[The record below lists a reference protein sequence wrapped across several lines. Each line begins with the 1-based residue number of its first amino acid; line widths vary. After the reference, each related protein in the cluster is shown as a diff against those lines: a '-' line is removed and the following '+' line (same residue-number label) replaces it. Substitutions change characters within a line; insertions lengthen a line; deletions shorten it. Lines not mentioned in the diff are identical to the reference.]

1 MLPRL
6 PNMGTDAQSNG
17 PIHVEGKSRKRK
29 WRTPQILKLRIQ
41 YRGQCPRDPE
51 FLHPNWYRDFEI
63 ADKTTLEQLAAIILE
78 ILGWSEDHL
87 YEFKIKNCCYVNFG
101 NDDDYIV
108 DAKEPCVSCAIP
120 IHLTDLTR
128 GDSFEF
134 IFDFGELHTFRL
146 TVIAIYSITWKCPS
160 TPRVL
165 SYRGKN
171 ILQYPGVLSRHAA
184 SAARSRLPTVD
195 SPGRPKDRW
204 RIRFVRQEDESQLVK
219 WREANDKR
227 LWQKAVTILDNRSL
241 IPEEIAKKVELPV
254 DAIREWITIY
264 NHQGLAGLN
273 RPRKKRSPGKKGVAL
288 ERKRVRVLGLIHS
301 RPQAYGINR
310 ASWNHAS
317 LATAYK
323 QCYEETISKATVGRI
338 LQKAGYKIKKARRVL
353 SSPDP
358 EYREKVDLVLT
369 TLRNLQPNELFFFID
384 ELGPLRVKKYGG
396 RGIVHER
403 DVHTVPQE
411 QPGKG
416 SVIMSGALSTTTN
429 QVSWLYSGAKDTQA
443 MIDLVEILFNQ
454 YPFTSQTYLT
464 WDAASWHKPG
474 LLVEWL
480 DALNV
485 ETTSAGFGPTI
496 HLVPL
501 PTSSQF
507 LDVIEAVFSG
517 MKKAVIHHSDY
528 QSEDEMKTAISR
540 HFVERNDY
548 FRDNP
553 KRAGKKIWEIDF
565 FQDME
570 NLNSG
575 NYREW

>member
-1 MLPRL
+1 MATQTKTKEPTEIESKLPKQEQRIPHVL
-6 PNMGTDAQSNG
+6 K
-17 PIHVEGKSRKRK
+17 IH
-29 WRTPQILKLRIQ
+29 IQ
-41 YRGQCPRDPE
+41 YRGRYPRDPQ
-51 FLHPNWYRDFEI
+51 FVLPDWYRDLEI
-63 ADKTTLEQLAAIILE
+63 ADKIPLEQLATIILE

-87 YEFKIKNCCYVNFG
+87 YEFKINDCMYVNFG
-101 NDDDYIV
+101 NDDDYVV
-108 DAKEPCVSCAIP
+108 DAKEACVSCAIP
-120 IHLTDLTR
+120 MHLLDFNR
-128 GDSFEF
+128 GDTFEF

-146 TVIAIYSITWKCPS
+146 TIVATYRVSPKLS
-160 TPRVL
+160 SMPRVL

-171 ILQYPGVLSRHAA
+171 ILQYLGILSRQAA
-184 SAARSRLPTVD
+184 CAARSRQPKVD
-195 SPGRPKDRW
+195 RPGRPKDRW
-204 RIRFVRQEDESQLVK
+204 RIRFVRQEDKLQLVN
-219 WREANDKR
+219 WRKCNDKR
-227 LWQKAVTILDNRSL
+227 LWQKAVTVLDNRSL

-254 DAIREWITIY
+254 DAIKDWITTY
-264 NHQGLAGLN
+264 NQKGLAGLN
-273 RPRKKRSPGKKGVAL
+273 PQRKKRSPGKKGAAL
-288 ERKRVRVLGLIHS
+288 ERKRVRVLGLIHG
-301 RPQAYGINR
+301 RPQALGINR

-323 QCYEETISKATVGRI
+323 QCYEGTISKSTVGKI
-338 LQKAGYKIKKARRVL
+338 LRKAGYKIKKARRVL

-396 RGIVHER
+396 RGFVHEN

-411 QPGKG
+411 QPNKG
-416 SVIMSGALSTTTN
+416 SVTMSGALNATTN

-443 MIDLVEILFNQ
+443 MIDLIEILFNQ
-454 YPFTSQTYLT
+454 HTFTSRIYLT
-464 WDAASWHKPG
+464 WDAASWHKSG

-480 DALNV
+480 DTFNV
-485 ETTSAGFGPTI
+485 ETCSSGFGPTI

-517 MKKAVIHHSDY
+517 MKKAVVHHSDY
-528 QSEDEMKTAISR
+528 QSEGEMKTAISR
-540 HFVERNDY
+540 HFVERNSY

-553 KRAGKKIWEIDF
+553 KRAGQKIWEIDF

>member
-1 MLPRL
+1 M
-6 PNMGTDAQSNG
+6 MSTDARSKE
-17 PIHVEGKSRKRK
+17 PIQVEGKSAKQKQR
-29 WRTPQILKLRIQ
+29 PSHIFKLRIQ
-41 YRGQCPRDPE
+41 YRGRYPRDPE
-51 FLHPNWYRDFEI
+51 FVLPNWYRDFEI
-63 ADKTTLEQLAAIILE
+63 ADRTPLEQLAAIILE

-87 YEFKIKNCCYVNFG
+87 CEFKIKNCCYVNFG

-108 DAKEPCVSCAIP
+108 YAKEPCVSCAIP
-120 IHLTDLTR
+120 MHLIDLKR
-128 GDSFEF
+128 GDPFEF

-146 TVIAIYSITWKCPS
+146 TIVAIYPFTSIRS
-160 TPRVL
+160 SIPRVL
-165 SYRGKN
+165 SWRGKN
-171 ILQYPGVLSRHAA
+171 ILQYLGTLSRQAA
-184 SAARSRLPTVD
+184 YAGRRRQPTVGH
-195 SPGRPKDRW
+195 PGRLKERW
-204 RIRFVRQEDESQLVK
+204 RIRFVRQEDKLQLVK
-219 WREANDKR
+219 WRESNDKR
-227 LWQKAVTILDNRSL
+227 LWQKAVTILDNRSF

-254 DAIREWITIY
+254 DAIRGWITTY

-273 RPRKKRSPGKKGVAL
+273 RPRKKRSPGKKGAAL

-301 RPQAYGINR
+301 RPQAFGINR
-310 ASWNHAS
+310 ASWNHAA

-323 QCYEETISKATVGRI
+323 QCYEETISKSTVGKI

-358 EYREKVDLVLT
+358 EYREKVDLVLS

-396 RGIVHER
+396 RGFVHEN
-403 DVHTVPQE
+403 DAYVVPQE
-411 QPGKG
+411 QPIKG
-416 SVIMSGALSTTTN
+416 SVTMSGALSATTN
-429 QVSWLYSGAKDTQA
+429 QVSWLYSSAKDTQA
-443 MIDLVEILFNQ
+443 MIDLIEILFNQ
-454 YPFTSQTYLT
+454 HPFTSRIYLT
-464 WDAASWHKPG
+464 WDAASWHKSG
-474 LLVEWL
+474 SLVEWL
-480 DALNV
+480 DAFNV
-485 ETTSAGFGPTI
+485 ETSSSGFGPTI

-528 QSEDEMKTAISR
+528 QSEGEMKTAISR

>member
-1 MLPRL
+1 
-6 PNMGTDAQSNG
+6 MGTDAQSKG
-17 PIHVEGKSRKRK
+17 PIQAEGKSRKRK
-29 WRTPQILKLRIQ
+29 WRTSQILTLRIQ
-41 YRGQCPRDPE
+41 YRGRYPRDSE
-51 FLHPNWYRDFEI
+51 FRYPNWYRDFEI
-63 ADKTTLEQLAAIILE
+63 ADKTTLEQLAAIILQ

-120 IHLTDLTR
+120 MHLIDFTR

-146 TVIAIYSITWKCPS
+146 TVAAIYPVTLKHSSI
-160 TPRVL
+160 PRVL
-165 SYRGKN
+165 SCRGKD
-171 ILQYPGVLSRHAA
+171 ILQYPGILSRQAA
-184 SAARSRLPTVD
+184 RVARSRKPTVGH
-195 SPGRPKDRW
+195 SGRPKDRW
-204 RIRFVRQEDESQLVK
+204 RIRFVRQEDKQQLVG
-219 WREANDKR
+219 WRESNDKR
-227 LWQKAVTILDNRSL
+227 LWQKAVTALDNRGL

-254 DAIREWITIY
+254 DAIRDWITTY

-273 RPRKKRSPGKKGVAL
+273 RPRKKRSPGKKEAAL
-288 ERKRVRVLGLIHS
+288 ERKSKGVLGLIHS
-301 RPQAYGINR
+301 RPQAFGINR
-310 ASWNHAS
+310 ASWNRAS

-323 QCYEETISKATVGRI
+323 QCYGETISLSTVGRI
-338 LQKAGYKIKKARRVL
+338 VQKAGYKIKKARRVL

-358 EYREKVDLVLT
+358 EYREKVDLVLS

-396 RGIVHER
+396 RGYVHEK
-403 DVHTVPQE
+403 DTHIVPQE
-411 QPGKG
+411 QPNKG
-416 SVIMSGALSTTTN
+416 SVTMSGALNATTN
-429 QVSWLYSGAKDTQA
+429 QVSWLYSLAKDTQA
-443 MIDLVEILFNQ
+443 IIDLIEILFNQ
-454 YPFTSQTYLT
+454 HPFASRIYLT
-464 WDAASWHKPG
+464 WDAASWHKSG

-480 DALNV
+480 DAFNA
-485 ETTSAGFGPTI
+485 ETNSSGFGPTI

-540 HFVERNDY
+540 HFVERNGY

-575 NYREW
+575 NYRDW

>member
-1 MLPRL
+1 MSI
-6 PNMGTDAQSNG
+6 DARSKE
-17 PIHVEGKSRKRK
+17 PIQVEGKFANRER
-29 WRTPQILKLRIQ
+29 RTSYFLKLRLQ
-41 YRGQCPRDPE
+41 YRGRCPRDPE
-51 FLHPNWYRDFEI
+51 FVYPDWYREFEI
-63 ADKTTLEQLAAIILE
+63 VDKTTLEELAAIILE

-87 YEFKIKNCCYVNFG
+87 YEFRIKHCCYVNFG
-101 NDDDYIV
+101 NDDDYVV
-108 DAKEPCVSCAIP
+108 DAKAPCVSCAIP
-120 IHLTDLTR
+120 MHLIDFTR
-128 GDSFEF
+128 GDPFEF
-134 IFDFGELHTFRL
+134 IFDFGELHTFGL
-146 TVIAIYSITWKCPS
+146 TVVAKYSVNSIRPS

-165 SYRGKN
+165 SWRGKN
-171 ILQYPGVLSRHAA
+171 ILQYPGILSRQAA
-184 SAARSRLPTVD
+184 CVARSREPAAGH
-195 SPGRPKDRW
+195 SGRPKDPW
-204 RIRFVRQEDESQLVK
+204 RIRFVRQEDKLQLVR
-219 WREANDKR
+219 WRESNDKR
-227 LWQKAVTILDNRSL
+227 LWQKAVTVLDNRSL
-241 IPEEIAKKVELPV
+241 IPEEIAKKVEVPV
-254 DAIREWITIY
+254 DTIREWITTY

-273 RPRKKRSPGKKGVAL
+273 PPQKKRSPGKKGGAL

-301 RPQAYGINR
+301 RPKAYGINR
-310 ASWNHAS
+310 ASWSRAS

-323 QCYEETISKATVGRI
+323 QCYGETISKSTVSRI

-358 EYREKVDLVLT
+358 QYREKVDLVLS

-396 RGIVHER
+396 RGYVHEK
-403 DVHTVPQE
+403 DVPTVPQE
-411 QPGKG
+411 QPNKG
-416 SVIMSGALSTTTN
+416 SVIMSGALNATTN
-429 QVSWLYSGAKDTQA
+429 QVSWLYSSAKDTQA

-454 YPFTSQTYLT
+454 HPFASRIYLT
-464 WDAASWHKPG
+464 WDAASWHKSG

-480 DALNV
+480 DAFNV
-485 ETTSAGFGPTI
+485 ETTSSGFGPTI

-507 LDVIEAVFSG
+507 LNVIEAVFSG

-528 QSEDEMKTAISR
+528 QSEDEMKTAVSR
-540 HFVERNDY
+540 HFAERNGH
-548 FRDNP
+548 FRNNP

>member
-1 MLPRL
+1 MA
-6 PNMGTDAQSNG
+6 THAQSKKPTEVENKL
-17 PIHVEGKSRKRK
+17 PKQEQRIPHVLKIH
-29 WRTPQILKLRIQ
+29 IQ
-41 YRGQCPRDPE
+41 YRGRYPKDPQFVPPDWCRD
-51 FLHPNWYRDFEI
+51 LEI
-63 ADKTTLEQLAAIILE
+63 ADKITLEQLATIILE
-78 ILGWSEDHL
+78 ILGWSDDHL
-87 YEFKIKNCCYVNFG
+87 YEFKINDRIYVNFG
-101 NDDDYIV
+101 NDDDYVI
-108 DAKEPCVSCAIP
+108 DTKEACVSCAIP
-120 IHLTDLTR
+120 MHLIDFKR
-128 GDSFEF
+128 GDAFEF

-146 TVIAIYSITWKCPS
+146 TMVAIYRVSPKRSSI
-160 TPRVL
+160 PRVL

-171 ILQYPGVLSRHAA
+171 ILQYPGILSRQAA
-184 SAARSRLPTVD
+184 CAARSRQPKVGR
-195 SPGRPKDRW
+195 PGRPKDRW
-204 RIRFVRQEDESQLVK
+204 RIRFVRQEDELQLVK
-219 WREANDKR
+219 WRESKDKR
-227 LWQKAVTILDNRSL
+227 LWQKAVAVLDNRSL

-254 DAIREWITIY
+254 DAIKDWITAY
-264 NHQGLAGLN
+264 NRQGLAGLN
-273 RPRKKRSPGKKGVAL
+273 PPRKKRSPGKKGAAL

-301 RPQAYGINR
+301 RPQAFGINR

-323 QCYEETISKATVGRI
+323 QCYEETISKSVVGRI
-338 LQKAGYKIKKARRVL
+338 LQRAGYKMKKARRVL

-358 EYREKVDLVLT
+358 EYREKVDLVLG

-396 RGIVHER
+396 RGFVHEN

-411 QPGKG
+411 QPNKG
-416 SVIMSGALSTTTN
+416 SVIMSGALNATTN

-443 MIDLVEILFNQ
+443 MIDLIEILFNQ
-454 YPFTSQTYLT
+454 HTFTSRIYLT
-464 WDAASWHKPG
+464 WDAASWHKSG

-480 DALNV
+480 DTFNV
-485 ETTSAGFGPTI
+485 ETSTSGFGPTI

-517 MKKAVIHHSDY
+517 MKKAVVHHSDY
-528 QSEDEMKTAISR
+528 QTEGEMKTAISR
-540 HFVERNDY
+540 HFVERNSY

>member
-1 MLPRL
+1 MVAETSF
-6 PNMGTDAQSNG
+6 GTNSPQTGG
-17 PIHVEGKSRKRK
+17 PIQAEGKPGKRK
-29 WRTPQILKLRIQ
+29 GRTSQILKLRIQ
-41 YRGQCPRDPE
+41 YRGRCPRDPE
-51 FLHPNWYRDFEI
+51 FVHPNWYRDFEI
-63 ADKTTLEQLAAIILE
+63 ADKATLEQLAAIILQ

-87 YEFKIKNCCYVNFG
+87 YEFRIKGCCYVNFG
-101 NDDDYIV
+101 DDDDYIV
-108 DAKEPCVSCAIP
+108 DAKDPCFSCAIP
-120 IHLTDLTR
+120 MHLIDLKR
-128 GDSFEF
+128 GDAFEF

-146 TVIAIYSITWKCPS
+146 SVVAIYPAASIRCS
-160 TPRVL
+160 IPRVL
-165 SYRGKN
+165 SYRGEN
-171 ILQYPGVLSRHAA
+171 ILQYPWALSRRSAC
-184 SAARSRLPTVD
+184 AARRRQPTVGP
-195 SPGRPKDRW
+195 PGRPKDRW
-204 RIRFVRQEDESQLVK
+204 RIRFVCQEDKLQLVN
-219 WREANDKR
+219 WRDSNDKR

-254 DAIREWITIY
+254 DTIRAWITTF

-273 RPRKKRSPGKKGVAL
+273 PPRKKRSPGKKGAAL

-323 QCYEETISKATVGRI
+323 QCYEETISKSTVGRI
-338 LQKAGYKIKKARRVL
+338 VQKAGYKIKKARRVL

-396 RGIVHER
+396 RGFVHER

-411 QPGKG
+411 QPNTG
-416 SVIMSGALSTTTN
+416 SVTMSGALNATTN
-429 QVSWLYSGAKDTQA
+429 QVSWLYSNAKDTQA
-443 MIDLVEILFNQ
+443 MIDLIEILFNQ
-454 YPFTSQTYLT
+454 HPFTSRIYLT
-464 WDAASWHKPG
+464 WDAASWHKSG

-480 DALNV
+480 DAFNV
-485 ETTSAGFGPTI
+485 DTTSSGFGPTI

-517 MKKAVIHHSDY
+517 MKKAVIHLSDY

-540 HFVERNDY
+540 HFVERNGY

>member
-1 MLPRL
+1 MA
-6 PNMGTDAQSNG
+6 TDAQSKE
-17 PIHVEGKSRKRK
+17 PTQIERKPPKQER
-29 WRTPQILKLRIQ
+29 RTLHILKFHIQ
-41 YRGQCPRDPE
+41 YRGRYPRDPE
-51 FLHPNWYRDFEI
+51 FVLPNWYRDFEL
-63 ADKTTLEQLAAIILE
+63 ADKTTLEQLATIILQ

-87 YEFKIKNCCYVNFG
+87 YEFKIKHYCYVNFG
-101 NDDDYIV
+101 NDGDYYV
-108 DAKEPCVSCAIP
+108 DAKEACVSCAIP
-120 IHLTDLTR
+120 MNQLDFTR

-134 IFDFGELHTFRL
+134 IFDFGELHTFR
-146 TVIAIYSITWKCPS
+146 VIVLAMYPISLKSSSI
-160 TPRVL
+160 PRVL

-171 ILQYPGVLSRHAA
+171 ILQYPGVLSRQAA
-184 SAARSRLPTVD
+184 CAARSRPPTVGH
-195 SPGRPKDRW
+195 PGRPKDRW
-204 RIRFVRQEDESQLVK
+204 RIRFVRQGDKLRLVK
-219 WREANDKR
+219 WRESNDKR
-227 LWQKAVTILDNRSL
+227 LWQKAITILDNRSL
-241 IPEEIAKKVELPV
+241 TPEEIAKSTELPL
-254 DAIREWITIY
+254 ATIRDWITTY
-264 NHQGLAGLN
+264 NHRGLAGLN
-273 RPRKKRSPGKKGVAL
+273 PPRKKRSPGKRGAAL
-288 ERKRVRVLGLIHS
+288 ERKRARVLGLIHR
-301 RPQAYGINR
+301 RPQTFGINR

-323 QCYEETISKATVGRI
+323 QHYEETISKSTVGTI

-358 EYREKVDLVLT
+358 EYREKVDLVLS

-396 RGIVHER
+396 RGFVHEKDER
-403 DVHTVPQE
+403 TVPQE
-411 QPGKG
+411 QPNKG
-416 SVIMSGALSTTTN
+416 SVTMSGALNATTN
-429 QVSWLYSGAKDTQA
+429 QVSWLYSSAKDTQA
-443 MIDLVEILFNQ
+443 MIDLIEILFNQ
-454 YPFTSQTYLT
+454 HPFTSRIYLT
-464 WDAASWHKPG
+464 WDAASWHKSG

-480 DALNV
+480 DAFNA
-485 ETTSAGFGPTI
+485 ETTASGFGSTI